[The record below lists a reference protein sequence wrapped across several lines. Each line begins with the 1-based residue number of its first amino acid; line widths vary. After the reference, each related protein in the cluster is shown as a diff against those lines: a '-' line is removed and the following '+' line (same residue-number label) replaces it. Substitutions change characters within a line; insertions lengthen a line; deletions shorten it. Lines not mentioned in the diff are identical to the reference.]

1 MPAQGR
7 DQLKKYF
14 RNGNLAREEYF
25 IDLIDSSV
33 NKVSDQITVSD
44 QGGLNVIA
52 SVTGR
57 KFLSLF
63 KSKANEQQ
71 QKPPSFTVQYQE
83 DKSNNES
90 LLFSTP
96 LANGASQSLF
106 TIKKEST
113 ATGIAGKIG
122 VNTAQPRTE
131 LDVNGAVAM
140 KSRVGTFNDATVNYA
155 AIKADGKWYK
165 LVSRLKGPSAFEVI
179 AAVNSKSNG
188 YAMHYTVAMN
198 IPGRK
203 ARIKPIQEV
212 YNCWWRRLQLRWTK
226 ENDGS
231 YSLDIRTAW
240 RYKDTPQIQV
250 RMTRLW
256 N

>member
-44 QGGLNVIA
+44 QSGLNVTA

-71 QKPPSFTVQYQE
+71 QKASFAVQYQE

-90 LLFSTP
+90 LAFSTP
-96 LANGASQSLF
+96 LANGASQTLF
-106 TIKKEST
+106 TIRKENT

-122 VNTAQPRTE
+122 INTAQPRTE

-140 KSRVGTFNDATVNYA
+140 KSRVGTFSDAIINYA

-165 LVSRLKGPSAFEVI
+165 LVPRLKGPCAFEVI

-203 ARIKPIQEV
+203 ARIKPIQQV
-212 YNCWWRRLQLRWTK
+212 YNCWLRRLQLRWTR
-226 ENDGS
+226 EDDGS
-231 YSLDIRTAW
+231 CSLEIRTAW